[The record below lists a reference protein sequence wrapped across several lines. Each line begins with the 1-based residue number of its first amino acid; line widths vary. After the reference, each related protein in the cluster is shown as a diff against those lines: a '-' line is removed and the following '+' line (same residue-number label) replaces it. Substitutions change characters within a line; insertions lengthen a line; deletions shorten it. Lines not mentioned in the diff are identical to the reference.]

1 MEIALSAKPLSLAQ
15 VQKKLSR
22 HVEMFFEVF
31 GKKNFDRDLVFASAA
46 FQLPNNGG
54 FAEKRRNTQN
64 FKQLKNSVPKMCP
77 N

>member
-1 MEIALSAKPLSLAQ
+1 MKVWAQLCQALSL
-15 VQKKLSR
+15 
-22 HVEMFFEVF
+22 VF
-31 GKKNFDRDLVFASAA
+31 NDLCLFVIFASAA
-46 FQLPNNGG
+46 FQRPNNGG